1 MDLSKFSIGYT
12 SMRDIMPNTRLYKYD
27 AFKDIDN
34 SWNTSIHKYGAYIWG
49 ANNVEDMELY
59 FHLVKNMC
67 DNKKMII
74 RNPLYLEYN
83 QPEIIS
89 SDVYFI
95 TRFSDKPLDHPGRE
109 LVYVIDLVANY
120 YFEKENIVVGIF
132 LGTGDVGLHITVA
145 YIIYFNQCRTL
156 LFNHLNNRLDIPA
169 YHYYLPNIYN
179 IIQNINIE
187 KMRDEMPLIRTIEGY
202 SPGLFHGLCSYV
214 NGVYIMDSIGINNNI
229 DELILGFNDPY
240 LLEKYYKNKYKN
252 INIVKGV
259 TLTELVSP
267 KIYKGVIFKYGHFH
281 LTNKGLDFVKSY
293 INKVMPINDTYQS
306 EIEHI
311 NQNFYPIF
319 SINIRCLTSQIKD
332 QDIVISEV
340 INKLKQV
347 YPKSFFLIGGF
358 LGDYNEE
365 IIEKLQG
372 CIAINVNGG
381 YSHILN
387 EYKNMFTAIKDRVSH
402 EHIKSI
408 IDLKVNNVLGF
419 VKNSHFSINMNMGYS
434 CVDSILCNVPS
445 TYFGTKWNDH
455 NRNLWYVSKERHK
468 ELIYIVPP
476 DITFFTD
483 NPYEPITCQINS
495 GTIVDIAVNYITN
508 N

>member
-1 MDLSKFSIGYT
+1 
-12 SMRDIMPNTRLYKYD
+12 
-27 AFKDIDN
+27 
-34 SWNTSIHKYGAYIWG
+34 
-49 ANNVEDMELY
+49 
-59 FHLVKNMC
+59 
-67 DNKKMII
+67 
-74 RNPLYLEYN
+74 
-83 QPEIIS
+83 
-89 SDVYFI
+89 
-95 TRFSDKPLDHPGRE
+95 
-109 LVYVIDLVANY
+109 
-120 YFEKENIVVGIF
+120 
-132 LGTGDVGLHITVA
+132 
-145 YIIYFNQCRTL
+145 
-156 LFNHLNNRLDIPA
+156 
-169 YHYYLPNIYN
+169 
-179 IIQNINIE
+179 
-187 KMRDEMPLIRTIEGY
+187 
-202 SPGLFHGLCSYV
+202 
-214 NGVYIMDSIGINNNI
+214 
-229 DELILGFNDPY
+229 
-240 LLEKYYKNKYKN
+240 
-252 INIVKGV
+252 
-259 TLTELVSP
+259 
-267 KIYKGVIFKYGHFH
+267 
-281 LTNKGLDFVKSY
+281 
-293 INKVMPINDTYQS
+293 
-306 EIEHI
+306 
-311 NQNFYPIF
+311 
-319 SINIRCLTSQIKD
+319 
-332 QDIVISEV
+332 
-340 INKLKQV
+340 V